1 MRNLLKTT
9 LLAAALALTGAM
21 AATAQADTFEL
32 QIGPDG
38 PRMLMRDNCDPYRER
53 CRYEDRRYDD
63 RGRYDD
69 RRYDNRGWARREC
82 SPERALYKA
91 ERMGLR
97 RARIVDVGRRTID
110 IRGRT
115 RYGERVIV
123 SFGRWDR
130 SCPLYRRGV

>member
-1 MRNLLKTT
+1 
-9 LLAAALALTGAM
+9 
-21 AATAQADTFEL
+21 
-32 QIGPDG
+32 
-38 PRMLMRDNCDPYRER
+38 MLMRDNCDPYRER

-63 RGRYDD
+63 DNSRYGD

-91 ERMGLR
+91 ERMGIR

-110 IRGRT
+110 VRGRT

-130 SCPLYRRGV
+130 GCPVYR

>member
-1 MRNLLKTT
+1 MRKILNST
-9 LLAAALALTGAM
+9 LLAVVLALAGAT
-21 AATAQADTFEL
+21 AGTAQADTFEL
-32 QIGPDG
+32 QIGPGG
-38 PRMLMRDNCDPYRER
+38 PTMLMRDNCDPYRER

-63 RGRYDD
+63 DNWRYGD

-91 ERMGLR
+91 ERMGIR

-110 IRGRT
+110 VRGRT

-130 SCPLYRRGV
+130 GCPVYR